1 MTVTRSL
8 SRQGASVGSLGY
20 ILGGSP
26 LRQTDAKHRK
36 ARPKNTLNSP
46 TQLRNTGRDYQVMPN
61 AYHERHHMPVKLEV
75 HLENRSEIQSVGYD
89 RYDVQALGSY
99 GL

>member
-1 MTVTRSL
+1 MQPRL
-8 SRQGASVGSLGY
+8 GRQRYKSSPVDVDGY
-20 ILGGSP
+20 
-26 LRQTDAKHRK
+26 KHRK

-46 TQLRNTGRDYQVMPN
+46 TQLRNTGRDYQVM
-61 AYHERHHMPVKLEV
+61 EV

-99 GL
+99 GMNRPSAQGEKHK